1 MTIPAMRS
9 QFGCLLMGVIHSIRG
24 IQVVAALENPARG
37 IPGGAVPVT
46 STWVST
52 PDIVALRAESGKIQA
67 PQTGPALSI
76 FIKDSRP
83 CGTIPPPLDRVSTP
97 PA

>member
-1 MTIPAMRS
+1 MRS
-9 QFGCLLMGVIHSIRG
+9 QFGCLLMGVIHSSEGSRSLPLRDI
-24 IQVVAALENPARG
+24 PAGG
-37 IPGGAVPVT
+37 IPGEPALFT

-52 PDIVALRAESGKIQA
+52 PDIVALTSGVGKIQA

-83 CGTIPPPLDRVSTP
+83 CDTTP
-97 PA
+97 PTRGRASIPRP